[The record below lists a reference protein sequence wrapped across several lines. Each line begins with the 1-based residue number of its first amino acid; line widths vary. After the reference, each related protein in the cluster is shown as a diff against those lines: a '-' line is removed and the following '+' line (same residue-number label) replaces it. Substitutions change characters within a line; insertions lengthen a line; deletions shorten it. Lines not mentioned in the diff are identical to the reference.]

1 MFDMIGNI
9 FKNMS
14 SKPATRQ
21 YPKEVRSTFKNTRGH
36 IGIEIDNCIFCGI
49 CSKKC
54 PSSAITVDRNE
65 KSWEI
70 DPFKCI
76 ICNVCEEVCPKKCIL
91 NHEAHNTSALVKEK
105 RKSIQAPKP
114 PKEAAPAAATPK
126 AAAPAVAAP
135 ATGAAVTPAATPV
148 AAATAGT
155 GEKKAE

>member
-21 YPKEVRSTFKNTRGH
+21 YPKEVRSSFKDTRGH
-36 IGIEIDNCIFCGI
+36 IGINIDNCIFCGI

-54 PSSAITVDRNE
+54 PSNALTVDRNE

-76 ICNVCEEVCPKKCIL
+76 ICNVCEEVCPKKCII
-91 NHEAHNTSALVKEK
+91 NHEAYNTSALVKEK
-105 RKSIQAPKP
+105 RKSFQAPKP
-114 PKEAAPAAATPK
+114 PKEEVQGDAAA
-126 AAAPAVAAP
+126 A
-135 ATGAAVTPAATPV
+135 GA
-148 AAATAGT
+148 
-155 GEKKAE
+155 KKAE